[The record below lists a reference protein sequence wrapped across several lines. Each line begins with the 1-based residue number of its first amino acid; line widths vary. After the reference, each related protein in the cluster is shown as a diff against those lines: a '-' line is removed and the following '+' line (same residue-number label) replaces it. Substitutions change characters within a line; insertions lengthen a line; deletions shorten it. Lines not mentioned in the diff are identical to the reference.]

1 MMLGRTLGIRGV
13 RLFAAAMALGA
24 GALLIGAPAA
34 RAATFDPFSPSGGSS
49 ASSGATTSSVTAKL
63 VPADDATPTQNQ
75 FVLDISDSPDVT
87 EGPTGTNK
95 TATFTVTLSQP
106 STQVISVAFSTL
118 SGTAT
123 AGQDFLSKSGNLF
136 FQPGE
141 TQKTITV
148 TVLSNSTPADLPVEF
163 FYVDLNSVFNAVI
176 GRSVGKANI
185 IDNVSKPPK
194 KRTINV
200 ADAADVFE
208 SKNKAPPTSVFKVSL
223 SSASSSKITVQ
234 FSTANGTAKAG
245 VDYKST
251 SGTLTFNPGQTSKF
265 VNVKII
271 KDKVPNQPNP
281 KTFFLNIFNP
291 NGDSASIGDG
301 QGKARIFEPS

>member
-1 MMLGRTLGIRGV
+1 VRPAGL
-13 RLFAAAMALGA
+13 RLFAVAMALGA
-24 GALLIGAPAA
+24 IAVLIGAPAA
-34 RAATFDPFSPSGGSS
+34 RADEFNPFSPSGGSS
-49 ASSGATTSSVTAKL
+49 PSSASTTSGVSAKL
-63 VPADDATPTQNQ
+63 VPGVDSTPTQNQ
-75 FVLDISDSPDVT
+75 FVLDISDAPTVT
-87 EGPTGTNK
+87 EGTAGQNK

-118 SGTAT
+118 AGTAT
-123 AGQDFLSKSGNLF
+123 AGQDYLSKSGNLF

-148 TVLSNSTPADLPVEF
+148 TVLSNATPADLPVEF
-163 FYVDLNSVFNAVI
+163 FYVNLNSVFNAVI

-185 IDNVSKPPK
+185 IDNAKPPVSKIS
-194 KRTINV
+194 INV
-200 ADAADVFE
+200 DDAADVFE
-208 SKNKAPPTSVFKVSL
+208 SRKGKPPTSVFKVTL
-223 SSASSSKITVQ
+223 SKASTTKITVQ
-234 FSTANGTAKAG
+234 YSTANGTAKAG

-265 VNVKII
+265 VNVMII

-291 NGDSASIGDG
+291 NPSNTAQIGDG
-301 QGKARIFEPS
+301 QGRARIFEPS